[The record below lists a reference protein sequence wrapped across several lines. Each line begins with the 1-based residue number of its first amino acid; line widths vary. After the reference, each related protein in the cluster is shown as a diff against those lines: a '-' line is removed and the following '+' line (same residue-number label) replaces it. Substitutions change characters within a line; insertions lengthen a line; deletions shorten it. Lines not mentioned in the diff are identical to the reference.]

1 MKITNKEKEIV
12 LEKVQSENDVI
23 NDKLKNLQTKL
34 ENELEESISMDKE
47 LAADVSR
54 TFDWE
59 ECGVKFINVSDL
71 KCHKK
76 KVHRVKAQII
86 ALQHRLLE
94 MGKQISDQKLNMVRK
109 MSKLKETKFIEK
121 QTCRCTG

>member
-1 MKITNKEKEIV
+1 MEIKHLKITNKEKEIV

-23 NDKLKNLQTKL
+23 NDQLKNLQTKL

-47 LAADVSR
+47 LAAYVSR
-54 TFDWE
+54 TIDWE

-86 ALQHRLLE
+86 AL
-94 MGKQISDQKLNMVRK
+94 
-109 MSKLKETKFIEK
+109 
-121 QTCRCTG
+121 